1 MCFKRGLLAFLICHE
16 RGYTFLNMTRE
27 MYPYALCGK
36 NLCIKANIQKVFGPL
51 GLPHIPDSSLW
62 CLGVKATVG
71 KNPPTN
77 LIISHLTFLW
87 RCIRVPMPYAPKSLH
102 EDSCVYYIKC
112 SVTIFEAFLCLCNKS
127 VETTDEKRIWQSA
140 WKEAFLISSCAHL
153 TFVSLDCEIAE

>member
-1 MCFKRGLLAFLICHE
+1 M
-16 RGYTFLNMTRE
+16 
-27 MYPYALCGK
+27 
-36 NLCIKANIQKVFGPL
+36 

-62 CLGVKATVG
+62 CLSVKATVG

-87 RCIRVPMPYAPKSLH
+87 RCIQVPMLYAPKSLH
-102 EDSCVYYIKC
+102 KDCCVYYIKC

-140 WKEAFLISSCAHL
+140 WFQVALIWLSFHWIVRWLNSCIVCTYVAFWTSMGDDFLEWLAALCTIVQLFFLGGS
-153 TFVSLDCEIAE
+153 VVRV